1 MATFDRD
8 KSQTSKTRAME
19 NALRKEMR
27 PTALIDR
34 LAQNSLQSYLI
45 SLMGQKRISTDAL
58 AELAALNRASLYKIL
73 NGATKHPQRNVLI
86 RLSLVMRLS
95 FEETQELLH
104 RGGRAK
110 LSGDRARDIIISHG
124 VIKNHSIEEVNDRLR
139 AHYFADLYSKE

>member
-1 MATFDRD
+1 
-8 KSQTSKTRAME
+8 ME